1 MRILDKKTLRKNT
14 IAKMKSFNDNDKQ
27 NADQYLANQL
37 YETSKYQNADR
48 IGIVLSMSH
57 EVDTYRIISH
67 MLDDKKAVFV
77 PETDYDKKEMSFK
90 QVEDIEQIGK
100 DAKGI
105 NHSTADLP
113 ISNDLDLVIVPGV
126 AFNQKGYRIG
136 YGGGFYDK
144 FLTQYQPDT
153 ISLLYDF
160 QLADFEVE
168 SHDQPVDQLIIATT

>member
-1 MRILDKKTLRKNT
+1 MDKKTLRKNT

-27 NADQYLANQL
+27 KADQYLANKL
-37 YETSKYQNADR
+37 YETNQYQQAKR
-48 IGIVLSMSH
+48 IGIVLSMSQ

-67 MLDDKKAVFV
+67 MLDDYKTVFV
-77 PETDYDKKEMSFK
+77 PETDYDKKEMNFK
-90 QVEDIEQIGK
+90 QVEDIAQIGK

-126 AFNQKGYRIG
+126 AFNQEGYRIG

-144 FLTQYQPDT
+144 FLAQYQTDT

-160 QLADFEVE
+160 QLADFDVE
-168 SHDQPVDQLIIATT
+168 PHDQPVDQLIIATT